1 MSSFYQIRTSLSII
15 DRIREINIFLICLLL
30 ITFLFGLLSLYS
42 VADANFNPWAR
53 NHLIRFVISAILF
66 FIICIV
72 DIKIIFNLVYTL
84 FFINI
89 LALVLIMFIGTET
102 YGATRWIRIAGVS
115 LQPSEFIKVSLI
127 LCLAKYYHSIP
138 IIEVSKVSRMIIP
151 VIITLIPVG
160 LVIIQPDL
168 GTSIIILIGA
178 GSIFWIVGINYKY
191 FILAFLSACATI
203 PVGWQYLHNYQKERV
218 FTFFNPE
225 RDPLGNGYHIMQSKI
240 ALGSGGFAGKGYL
253 EGTQSHLN
261 FLPEMHTDFI
271 FTMYGEEFGFIGT
284 FLLLIIYLSIILVS
298 FNLATKSRSSFGK
311 YLSCGLIFLFF
322 SHVFINIGMV
332 MGLLPVVGVPLPL
345 ISYGGSSMLATMIGF
360 GLIMNCYINR
370 DTILA
375 KEGFID

>member
-15 DRIREINIFLICLLL
+15 DKIREINIFLVCSLL
-30 ITFLFGLLSLYS
+30 IIFLFGLLSLYS

-66 FIICIV
+66 FIISVI
-72 DIKIIFNLVYTL
+72 DIKIILKLAYPL

>member
-15 DRIREINIFLICLLL
+15 DKIREINIFLVCLLL
-30 ITFLFGLLSLYS
+30 IIFLFGLLSLYS

-53 NHLIRFVISAILF
+53 NHLIRFVISVILF
-66 FIICIV
+66 FIISVI
-72 DIKIIFNLVYTL
+72 DIKIILKLAYPL

-138 IIEVSKVSRMIIP
+138 IIEASKISRMIIP

-191 FILAFLSACATI
+191 FILAFLSACAAI

>member
-1 MSSFYQIRTSLSII
+1 MPSFYQIRTSLSII
-15 DRIREINIFLICLLL
+15 DKIREINIFLVCLLL
-30 ITFLFGLLSLYS
+30 IIFLFGLLSLYS

-66 FIICIV
+66 FIISVI
-72 DIKIIFNLVYTL
+72 DIKIILKLAYPL

-138 IIEVSKVSRMIIP
+138 IIEANKVSRMIIP

-160 LVIIQPDL
+160 LVINQPDL

>member
-1 MSSFYQIRTSLSII
+1 MPSFYQIRTSLSII
-15 DRIREINIFLICLLL
+15 DKIREINIFLVCLLL
-30 ITFLFGLLSLYS
+30 IIFLFGLLSLYS
-42 VADANFNPWAR
+42 VADGNFNPWAR

-66 FIICIV
+66 FIISVI
-72 DIKIIFNLVYTL
+72 DIKIILKLAYPL

-138 IIEVSKVSRMIIP
+138 IIEASKISRMIIP

-160 LVIIQPDL
+160 LVINQPDL

-191 FILAFLSACATI
+191 FILAFLSACASI